1 MGEYTPK
8 YDLDI
13 VKMSD
18 AIESAPYLFTDD
30 FELYGAMG
38 NCGPC
43 GGKCYGCGGS
53 GPKQEEKSESG
64 LAKKVIEL
72 LEK

>member
-1 MGEYTPK
+1 MEEYESK
-8 YDLDI
+8 KLYQI
-13 VKMSD
+13 SD

-30 FELYGAMG
+30 FELNGTMG

-53 GPKQEEKSESG
+53 GPKLKDKPGSG
-64 LAKKVIEL
+64 LANKVVEL